1 MRPSFAVTASVTTL
15 FLACLCAV
23 AQPSSAQDYPDRP
36 IKLIVPY
43 TPGGGTDQVSR
54 IVADELGKVL
64 PQRVVIENRG
74 GANGTT
80 GANAVAKSAPDGYTL
95 LAGAPGPITIGPYV
109 QTMPYDPLKDLV
121 PIAMVSYS
129 PFMMAVTNSMPAKT
143 LSEVIAYIK
152 SQPGKL
158 RFASNGNGSSPHLA
172 GEMFSKEAGV
182 KMIHVPYAG
191 SGQAIPDFI
200 AGRVEVFI
208 TSNDALTPL
217 ATAGQV
223 RAIASASMKRAT
235 AMPDLP
241 TFDELGMKGY
251 EIGTWVGIMAP
262 AGTPQP
268 IVDKLYS
275 AIEKVIKGFEGKQPF
290 AGAEPRLMN
299 PGDFAAYLKKESD
312 KVGAVVADLGL
323 PKQ

>member
-1 MRPSFAVTASVTTL
+1 MRPSSAVTAFVTTL
-15 FLACLCAV
+15 SLACLCAAV
-23 AQPSSAQDYPDRP
+23 QPSLAQEYPDRP

-54 IVADELGKVL
+54 VIADELGKVL

-80 GANAVAKSAPDGYTL
+80 GANVVAKSAPDGYTL
-95 LAGAPGPITIGPYV
+95 LAAAPGPITIGPHV
-109 QTMPYDPLKDLV
+109 QTMPYDSLKDFV

-129 PFMMAVTNSMPAKT
+129 PFMMAVTNDMPAKT
-143 LSEVIAYIK
+143 LNEVIAYIK

-158 RFASNGNGSSPHLA
+158 KFASTGNGSSAHLA

-182 KMIHVPYAG
+182 KMIHVPYVG
-191 SGQAIPDFI
+191 TGQAIPDFI
-200 AGRVEVFI
+200 AGRIEVFI

-217 ATAGQV
+217 ATTGQV
-223 RAIASASMKRAT
+223 RPIASASMKRAA

-251 EIGTWVGIMAP
+251 EIGTWVGLMAP

-268 IVDKLYS
+268 IVDKLY
-275 AIEKVIKGFEGKQPF
+275 AAVEKVMKSFEGKQPF

-299 PGDFAAYLKKESD
+299 SKDYAAYLKKEYD
-312 KVGAVVADLGL
+312 KVGAVVSDLGL